1 MYYYFYFIV
10 FLQNE
15 LAILEFIHNL
25 VETLDRYFSSVVSV
39 ITFYLLL
46 FNPFTILPYMDIRTC
61 KKKTSKKE
69 PEKQSALALFTDVAN
84 EHFGLIFLES
94 DVNSRKIAPE
104 MFFPEL
110 NVTSKNSA
118 LNLRSVLY
126 A

>member
-39 ITFYLLL
+39 IAFYLLL
-46 FNPFTILPYMDIRTC
+46 FNPFTILPDMDMRTC

-69 PEKQSALALFTDVAN
+69 PEKLS
-84 EHFGLIFLES
+84 
-94 DVNSRKIAPE
+94 
-104 MFFPEL
+104 
-110 NVTSKNSA
+110 NV
-118 LNLRSVLY
+118 
-126 A
+126 

>member
-46 FNPFTILPYMDIRTC
+46 FNPFTILPYMDMRTC
-61 KKKTSKKE
+61 KTSKKE
-69 PEKQSALALFTDVAN
+69 PEKLS
-84 EHFGLIFLES
+84 
-94 DVNSRKIAPE
+94 
-104 MFFPEL
+104 
-110 NVTSKNSA
+110 NVKTG
-118 LNLRSVLY
+118 
-126 A
+126 

>member
-1 MYYYFYFIV
+1 M
-10 FLQNE
+10 Q
-15 LAILEFIHNL
+15 
-25 VETLDRYFSSVVSV
+25 
-39 ITFYLLL
+39 
-46 FNPFTILPYMDIRTC
+46 

-69 PEKQSALALFTDVAN
+69 PEKQSALALFTDVAK

-94 DVNSRKIAPE
+94 DVNSRKIALE

-110 NVTSKNSA
+110 NVTSKKSA